1 MEEKKKRVKLTI
13 NERIVRL
20 EDLIKTKKVQAE
32 QLSADIKNLNEKI
45 ADLREQRADMEYATL
60 RKLMES
66 KGITPEEVLKI
77 LDNEQELST
86 QKKP

>member
-1 MEEKKKRVKLTI
+1 MEEKKNKRVKLTI

-32 QLSADIKNLNEKI
+32 QLTTDIKNLNEKI
-45 ADLREQRADMEYATL
+45 ADLREQRADMEYASL

-66 KGITPEEVLKI
+66 KGITPEEVLGMLK
-77 LDNEQELST
+77 
-86 QKKP
+86 

>member
-32 QLSADIKNLNEKI
+32 QLNADIKALNEKI
-45 ADLREQRADMEYATL
+45 ASLREQRADMEYASL
-60 RKLMES
+60 RRLMES

-77 LDNEQELST
+77 LDNEQELSS

>member
-45 ADLREQRADMEYATL
+45 ADLREQRADMEYASL
-60 RKLMES
+60 RRLMES
-66 KGITPEEVLKI
+66 KGITPEEVLSMLK
-77 LDNEQELST
+77 
-86 QKKP
+86 